1 MSDAGRIVCHPSPAD
16 VTSEQASDARARA
29 WAFVFRCWQE
39 KQKAAK
45 RTPTPD
51 GSNERNE
58 QVKLAK
64 EAAMT

>member
-1 MSDAGRIVCHPSPAD
+1 MSEDARRFQHLYPGA
-16 VTSEQASDARARA
+16 TLKQARDARARA
-29 WAFVFRCWQE
+29 WAFVFCCWQE

-45 RTPTPD
+45 GVPTPD

-58 QVKLAK
+58 QVKQAK